1 MKFISILFLQLFVT
15 YSIAGTEVTT
25 INNTQKQN
33 AEIKV
38 NTPSTKNVFTGN
50 SLRKNIE
57 TDLGATLMP
66 SNVLPDNN
74 AMFLLNLDEIK
85 KYYQSSA
92 GHTSEMANLI
102 QYLLALIAII
112 SIVATI
118 LGFGV
123 VKRNKSLH
131 EAFMQQQQEIKEQVA
146 FYVDITVSAEIR
158 RKSENFYQYSQ
169 EKINALQLNLNQL
182 IIKIE
187 FLINGSQTYDSNQLK
202 SLSLSQVANL
212 RGNLLSLLSGKAEQV
227 EDALTRLESALA
239 EKKLVIM
246 SELLEDFV
254 KDIIKTNVIFQ
265 DELQLTDRLKNLK
278 GLL

>member
-1 MKFISILFLQLFVT
+1 M
-15 YSIAGTEVTT
+15 EVLHLWVEF
-25 INNTQKQN
+25 
-33 AEIKV
+33 A
-38 NTPSTKNVFTGN
+38 
-50 SLRKNIE
+50 
-57 TDLGATLMP
+57 
-66 SNVLPDNN
+66 
-74 AMFLLNLDEIK
+74 
-85 KYYQSSA
+85 
-92 GHTSEMANLI
+92 

-131 EAFMQQQQEIKEQVA
+131 EAFMQQQQEIKERVA

-158 RKSENFYQYSQ
+158 RKSEDFYQYSQ

-278 GLL
+278 GPL